1 MIMFK
6 FLTKVNKA
14 NSKSKTLRTSI
25 PKEIVNSLE
34 LSHGDD
40 LIWNIEVVNNNEFKI
55 VITKNNDE

>member
-14 NSKSKTLRTSI
+14 NNNAKTIRTTI

-34 LSHGDD
+34 LEPGDD
-40 LIWNIEVVNNNEFKI
+40 LVWNVEVVNEELKI
-55 VITKNNDE
+55 FVSKKEE